1 MPLNFLVAVDF
12 SAVTERVIEV
22 AAALA
27 RDCGGTITLLHV
39 ARPEPDFVGYDA
51 GPQSVR
57 DQVATEFRAQRR
69 MLQDLADRLRAAEV
83 EATPVVVQGSIA
95 ETVVEQ
101 ATRIGA
107 ALIVVGSHGR
117 SAVMDLLVGS
127 VSEGVIRRSPIPVLV
142 VPPSRA

>member
-1 MPLNFLVAVDF
+1 VNLLVAVDF
-12 SAVTERVIEV
+12 SPVTDRVVEV

-27 RDCGGTITLLHV
+27 RDCGGAITILHV
-39 ARPEPDFVGYDA
+39 ARPEPEFVGYEA

-57 DQVATEFRAQRR
+57 DQVATEFRLQRR

-83 EATPVVVQGSIA
+83 EATPVMVQGSIA
-95 ETVVEQ
+95 ETIVEH

-107 ALIVVGSHGR
+107 ALIVVGTHGR
-117 SAVMDLLVGS
+117 GAVMDLLVGS

-142 VPPSRA
+142 VPPLRS

>member
-1 MPLNFLVAVDF
+1 MHLLVAVDF

-39 ARPEPDFVGYDA
+39 ARPEPDFVGYEA

-69 MLQDLADRLRAAEV
+69 TLQDLADRLRAAEV
-83 EATPVVVQGSIA
+83 ETTPVVVQGSIA
-95 ETVVEQ
+95 ETIVEQ

-142 VPPSRA
+142 VPPPRA